1 LANAFFS
8 PPGPWRRPSATF
20 DRLERQLPRPGRLP
34 GAGALGTSVQHPLGS
49 SLTARAAAGPRFR
62 TALSVYDFSGD
73 LGKVATSR
81 EDRLADRA
89 LAMASRHR
97 AARPFGHTGRG
108 KRGPMPPGSIMTGG
122 ETGPGNDFWNY
133 RRVLWCHDMGA
144 GHARDLLQLAE

>member
-73 LGKVATSR
+73 LGKVALPGKTALLIALWQWR
-81 EDRLADRA
+81 VATVLLGPLGTLGAANADRC
-89 LAMASRHR
+89 RR
-97 AARPFGHTGRG
+97 AQ
-108 KRGPMPPGSIMTGG
+108 S
-122 ETGPGNDFWNY
+122 
-133 RRVLWCHDMGA
+133 
-144 GHARDLLQLAE
+144 